1 MVFQRSA
8 SESKEQAACLKG
20 EEFHSGFST
29 FLRPKHLC
37 TQALLGPGF
46 HGATELVAKCVAGAE
61 LQSVHGVPV
70 HAAPLWE
77 TAMQSQGTPRPAPG
91 LAAAGPRELQPAQR
105 AT

>member
-29 FLRPKHLC
+29 LRPKHLC
-37 TQALLGPGF
+37 TQAHLGPGF
-46 HGATELVAKCVAGAE
+46 HGAAELVAKCLAGAE
-61 LQSVHGVPV
+61 LQSIHGVLV
-70 HAAPLWE
+70 HPAPLWE
-77 TAMQSQGTPRPAPG
+77 TAMQSQGTPLPAPG
-91 LAAAGPRELQPAQR
+91 LATAGPRELQPARR